1 VTTLEA
7 LSAGGDAVR
16 GRLWRRHEVL
26 KMRWLWIALWPLGLA
41 AELAVLWPV
50 VFGDQAG
57 AANVSDFVYR
67 VTGGSFIVSGLI
79 AWQRRPENRVGA
91 LMVAVGFALFA
102 DPLLSQP
109 DSSLAKTLGLLFTD
123 FWSVIFAVLLLCFP
137 HGRRIKGKVD
147 RLLVL
152 AFAVPAVIMQLA
164 WLLFLEE
171 RGHLLLSRGFSN
183 AFLVW
188 PNAQIADA
196 IESGQRSLFLPATIS
211 LFLVLAWRWLKAS
224 PPLRRVLVPVL
235 AGGAS
240 MLSFAV
246 LLTTDLI
253 SGSRV
258 QLVLLVTYLVLATV
272 PIAFL
277 AGFLRSRL
285 ARSAVGDL
293 LLELPENPSPSELRD
308 ALSRSLRDPSLTLA
322 YWLPEFES
330 WADLDGRPVELP
342 GRSGGRATTLIDRDG
357 ARLAALVHDPAL
369 EEEPELLASVGAA
382 AGIALENGRLHAE
395 QRAHL
400 EELRGSRA
408 RVIEAGQKERQRLE
422 RDLHDGAQQRLIALS
437 LELGRL
443 ERHLAGDANVQARL
457 DEARCE
463 IALSLE
469 ELRAVSRGLHPA
481 VLSGHG
487 LEVALESI
495 AAHAP
500 VPVRLTVGLESRL
513 PELIE
518 VAAYYVVSEG
528 LANIGKHAQATSV
541 SIDVARED
549 GGVVIEVVDD
559 GVGGADTELG
569 SGLRGLADRVEA
581 HGGRLRVWSP
591 SGGGTRLRAEMPCG

>member
-1 VTTLEA
+1 M
-7 LSAGGDAVR
+7 
-16 GRLWRRHEVL
+16 WRRHDLL
-26 KMRWLWIALWPLGLA
+26 KMRWLWLALWPLALA

-50 VFGDQAG
+50 LFGDQAG
-57 AANVSDFVYR
+57 AASVSDFVYR
-67 VTGGSFIVSGLI
+67 VTGGSFVASGLI

-91 LMVAVGFALFA
+91 LMVVVGFALFA

-123 FWSVIFAVLLLCFP
+123 FWAVFFAILLLVFP
-137 HGRRIKGKVD
+137 HGRRVSGKID

-188 PNAQIADA
+188 PNVRIAHA
-196 IESGQRSLFLPATIS
+196 IESGQRSLFLPATVS
-211 LFLVLAWRWLKAS
+211 LFLVLAWRWLTAS

-235 AGGAS
+235 AGAAT

-258 QLVLLVTYLVLATV
+258 QLVLLVTYVVLATV
-272 PIAFL
+272 PLAFL

-285 ARSAVGDL
+285 GRAAVGEL
-293 LLELPENPSPSELRD
+293 LLELPGNPSPGELRD
-308 ALSRSLRDPSLTLA
+308 ALAKSLRDPSLALA
-322 YWLPEFES
+322 YWLPQFDTG
-330 WADLDGRPVELP
+330 WADLEGRPVELP
-342 GRSGGRATTLIDRDG
+342 SDGSGRATTFIDRDG

-369 EEEPELLASVGAA
+369 DEEPELLAAVGAA

-400 EELRGSRA
+400 EELKGSRA

-443 ERHLAGDANVQARL
+443 EKQLGGDTGAQARV
-457 DEARCE
+457 DQARRE
-463 IALSLE
+463 IAVSLE

-487 LEVALESI
+487 LAVALESI

-500 VPVRLTVGLESRL
+500 VPVRLTVALEGRL

-518 VAAYYVVSEG
+518 VAAYYVVSEA
-528 LANIGKHAQATSV
+528 LANIGKHAAATSV
-541 SIDVARED
+541 TIDVARTD
-549 GGVVIEVVDD
+549 GVVVIEVVDD
-559 GVGGADTELG
+559 GVGGADTERG

-591 SGGGTRLRAEMPCG
+591 SGCGTRLRAEMPCV